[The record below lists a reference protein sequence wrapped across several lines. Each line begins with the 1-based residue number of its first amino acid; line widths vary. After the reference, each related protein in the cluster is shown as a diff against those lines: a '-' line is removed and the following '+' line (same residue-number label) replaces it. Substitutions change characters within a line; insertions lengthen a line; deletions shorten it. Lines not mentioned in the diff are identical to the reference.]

1 MRRSKVGKLLRLAGP
16 GFVRHRGI
24 DRERHDVG
32 AARARFVRQLHG
44 VAKCLRNRRAR
55 GAEARER
62 ADRIDVEERG
72 GFARLRL
79 EQFERTKKIPR
90 CLDAADTACK
100 LHGGVVE
107 IDAGQR
113 RGHIG
118 CARDCDPSLAGGRD
132 LQHHARGAAFELL
145 QDHRVRGAG
154 VRRHDALV
162 DVPAEAHGPRL
173 HPAREQS
180 RARHRRLSSG
190 KRIGAC
196 VERVYLQPVG
206 GARNKLAVEVG
217 AVERLFDEFTPSL
230 VIWRLEA
237 AGERDRRA

>member
-1 MRRSKVGKLLRLAGP
+1 MASTASATTLAPLARACAGKL
-16 GFVRHRGI
+16 HRVA
-24 DRERHDVG
+24 ERVLD
-32 AARARFVRQLHG
+32 
-44 VAKCLRNRRAR
+44 RRAR
-55 GAEARER
+55 GSEARER

-72 GFARLRL
+72 GFAWLRL
-79 EQFERTKKIPR
+79 EQLERAKKIPR
-90 CLDAADTACK
+90 CLDAADTTCK

-107 IDAGQR
+107 IDACER
-113 RGHIG
+113 RSHIG
-118 CARDCDPSLAGGRD
+118 CARDCDPGLARGRD

-145 QDHRVRGAG
+145 QDHLVCGAG

-173 HPAREQS
+173 RPARERS

-196 VERVYLQPVG
+196 VERIYLQPVG
-206 GARNKLAVEVG
+206 SARNKLAVEVG
-217 AVERLFDEFTPSL
+217 AVERLFDELAPSL